1 MSKKQERLTLI
12 KTQRKNCLRQMQP
25 CGLKKNLYYQLTN
38 ATVYQHQSAV
48 QLVLNTH
55 NASGVFSVVRN
66 VHMVSALSWYA
77 GSWKCVIHQ
86 WKCIV

>member
-1 MSKKQERLTLI
+1 MPKKQERLTLI

-25 CGLKKNLYYQLTN
+25 CGLKKNLYYQTTK
-38 ATVYQHQSAV
+38 AKAYQHKSAV

-55 NASGVFSVVRN
+55 YASSVFSVVRN
-66 VHMVSALSWYA
+66 VHMFSALSWYV

-86 WKCIV
+86 WECIV